1 MARYDLYRKYFKHQ
15 CENHPDLAH
24 ADTNGSKV
32 FQTIDVEEA
41 LGDFR
46 TGAKEKSFIFR
57 LINYTFQV
65 GDDGADETK
74 KIFTGGFIVARY
86 FDQRNTGE
94 SDFYTAVE
102 SSEKIVDELIEKMV
116 SDSRAGHPLFYHTLD
131 ARQNINVQPALQF
144 APGYA
149 GWLVTFTFS
158 NPIRI
163 CLTDEAA
170 PAWSDGGQ
178 TPFEL

>member
-15 CENHPDLAH
+15 VTHHPDLAH

-32 FQTIDVEEA
+32 FEVIDVEEA

-46 TGAKEKSFIFR
+46 SGAKEKSFIFR
-57 LINYTFQV
+57 LINYTFSV
-65 GDDGADETK
+65 GDDGGNETRK
-74 KIFTGGFIVARY
+74 LFTGGFIVARY

-94 SDFYTAVE
+94 SDYYTAIE

-116 SDSRAGHPLFYHTLD
+116 SDSRAGHPLFFHTLD

-149 GWLVTFTFS
+149 GWLVTFSFS

-163 CLTDEAA
+163 CLTDEDA
-170 PAWSDGGQ
+170 PAWTDGGQ